1 MWVAP
6 RVASVVPVL
15 RRVSRAW
22 AWIQSH
28 PAAADAALA
37 VALLG
42 VAVWSSRVYTDVYSG
57 APGQPDATENIA
69 GLAAVVLPLALRRRA
84 PLTVLL
90 ASTAAFI
97 AFVVLLA
104 PVVEGSVTVIA
115 LSLAVYS
122 AAAHGRARRRDW
134 VCGICLV
141 AIVGLTVFNNR
152 IGYPLEY
159 RL

>member
-1 MWVAP
+1 LDRGV
-6 RVASVVPVL
+6 VSVVPVL

-37 VALLG
+37 AALLG
-42 VAVWSSRVYTDVYSG
+42 AAVWSSHVMTTDLLSG
-57 APGQPDATENIA
+57 GNSQFQAPDATENIA

-97 AFVVLLA
+97 AYVVLLG
-104 PVVEGSVTVIA
+104 PVVEQSITWNSPDFPDTWA
-115 LSLAVYS
+115 LAMSKPRKDGVQHAEVSSAVS
-122 AAAHGRARRRDW
+122 RG
-134 VCGICLV
+134 V
-141 AIVGLTVFNNR
+141 
-152 IGYPLEY
+152 PP
-159 RL
+159 